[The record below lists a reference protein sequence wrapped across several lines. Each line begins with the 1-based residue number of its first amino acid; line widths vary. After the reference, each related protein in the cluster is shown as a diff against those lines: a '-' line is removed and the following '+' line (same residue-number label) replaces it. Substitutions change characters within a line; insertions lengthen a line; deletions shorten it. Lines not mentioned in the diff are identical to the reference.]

1 MSNEGEVS
9 GMGEIRQHY
18 TNEFKEKTVQYIQEQ
33 TKSVVQIAEE
43 LNIPVGTLNQWL
55 AKHRKFENEPL
66 LDRETMREKER
77 LLREKDVLIADL
89 QEELAILKKAV
100 HIFSKEKK

>member
-1 MSNEGEVS
+1 
-9 GMGEIRQHY
+9 MGEIRQHY
-18 TNEFKEKTVQYIQEQ
+18 TNEFKEKTVKYIQEQ
-33 TKSVVQIAEE
+33 TKSVPQIAEE

-66 LDRETMREKER
+66 VDRETLRQKDRELE
-77 LLREKDVLIADL
+77 EKDTLIADL
-89 QEELAILKKAV
+89 QEENAILKKAM